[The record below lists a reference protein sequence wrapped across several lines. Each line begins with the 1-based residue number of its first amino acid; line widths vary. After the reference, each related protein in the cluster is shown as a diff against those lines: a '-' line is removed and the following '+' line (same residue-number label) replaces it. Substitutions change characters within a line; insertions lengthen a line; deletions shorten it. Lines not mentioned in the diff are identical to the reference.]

1 MQAKVEPRLR
11 RVHAAEIKSKVLAE
25 CRQPG
30 ASVSAVALAHGLN
43 ANLVRKWLKGRGL
56 QRAGLKAAEE
66 ATARVA
72 PPMPPGAPAALQFVP
87 VQMPA
92 SGKAIG
98 AAAAP
103 PQWGVSAAPADSAI
117 HIELRR
123 GGSQMAVR
131 WPATGTAECASW
143 LRELARAVLG
153 TRP

>member
-1 MQAKVEPRLR
+1 MQANVEPRVR

-25 CRQPG
+25 CRRPG

-66 ATARVA
+66 ATVCAA
-72 PPMPPGAPAALQFVP
+72 PSMPPGAPAALQFVP

-92 SGKAIG
+92 PGQPIG

-103 PQWGVSAAPADSAI
+103 AQRGVSAAPADVEI

-131 WPATGTAECASW
+131 WPATRTAECASW

-153 TRP
+153 ARP